1 MAACPLLGDGIT
13 DDTLL
18 HIGRFLPAARD
29 LLSLQLSCPR
39 FAAKVIAAAPSVG
52 SAAGGAE
59 AAAAPEMLCIAEEAA
74 RLWVARCSELERGSV
89 PRLKHQ
95 SWLCLMQEV
104 ELLRVP
110 LLFGRAH
117 AIFKLSEGGA
127 VATKNVGDSTMRTAA
142 SKVVMRSGRH
152 FVRFTVIQGDN
163 MSFGVIRPG
172 WDVDAGGDAYMY
184 GGLLDAFSVEGHCF
198 YCTYDGRRDPGF
210 SDWEGMQAAREQGD
224 RIGML
229 LHLDQA
235 KQHDCL
241 EERRAAGCD
250 AGKGAER

>member
-1 MAACPLLGDGIT
+1 M
-13 DDTLL
+13 
-18 HIGRFLPAARD
+18 
-29 LLSLQLSCPR
+29 
-39 FAAKVIAAAPSVG
+39 
-52 SAAGGAE
+52 
-59 AAAAPEMLCIAEEAA
+59 
-74 RLWVARCSELERGSV
+74 RLWVAGCSEQERSWV
-89 PRLKHQ
+89 PLLDHE

-172 WDVDAGGDAYMY
+172 WDVEGGTQAHREDAHCFYLTGNGQRVAAPRPRRLQIQQRGGDAER
-184 GGLLDAFSVEGHCF
+184 EGA
-198 YCTYDGRRDPGF
+198 GRPHRH
-210 SDWEGMQAAREQGD
+210 AARPRSG
-224 RIGML
+224 
-229 LHLDQA
+229 
-235 KQHDCL
+235 QHDRL
-241 EERRAAGCD
+241 EERREAGDNAARRRG
-250 AGKGAER
+250 

>member
-1 MAACPLLGDGIT
+1 M
-13 DDTLL
+13 
-18 HIGRFLPAARD
+18 
-29 LLSLQLSCPR
+29 PR
-39 FAAKVIAAAPSVG
+39 
-52 SAAGGAE
+52 
-59 AAAAPEMLCIAEEAA
+59 
-74 RLWVARCSELERGSV
+74 RELE
-89 PRLKHQ
+89 
-95 SWLCLMQEV
+95 SWLCLMHEV
-104 ELLRVP
+104 GVLRLP
-110 LLFGRAH
+110 LAFGRAH
-117 AIFKLSEGGA
+117 ADVTLSEGVA
-127 VATKNVGDSTMRTAA
+127 VATKSVHDGYYRTAA
-142 SKVVMRSGRH
+142 SMAMMWSRRH
-152 FVRFTVIQGDN
+152 FAQFTVLEGEKN
-163 MSFGVIRPG
+163 VLGVIRPG

>member
-1 MAACPLLGDGIT
+1 M
-13 DDTLL
+13 
-18 HIGRFLPAARD
+18 HRRVKRRRAR
-29 LLSLQLSCPR
+29 
-39 FAAKVIAAAPSVG
+39 G
-52 SAAGGAE
+52 GGAGSVS
-59 AAAAPEMLCIAEEAA
+59 ACVGRWSIVEEAA
-74 RLWVARCSELERGSV
+74 RLWVAGCSEQERGWA
-89 PRLKHQ
+89 PRWTKRGR